1 MKKNMK
7 LILRLII
14 NALFLLVSPLIF
26 GGVAVSGWWAA
37 IITALILGIV
47 NAVIRPLIIILTLPI
62 NIITLGLFSLVIN
75 GLLVLLVS
83 SIVKGFFVDG
93 LWTAILLSLWLWVG
107 SWVSNYLIG
116 DKPETER

>member
-83 SIVKGFFVDG
+83 SIVKGFFIDG